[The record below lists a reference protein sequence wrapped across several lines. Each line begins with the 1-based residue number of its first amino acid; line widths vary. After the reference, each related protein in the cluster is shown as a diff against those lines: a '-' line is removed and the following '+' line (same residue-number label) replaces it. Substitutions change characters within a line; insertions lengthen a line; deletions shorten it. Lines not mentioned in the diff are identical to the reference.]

1 VAGRRPV
8 EYGTGMTAEH
18 FQTTVRA
25 LRRRTPFKP
34 YVVELVSGDRVQVD
48 HPEALVIRGGVA
60 VFVNVAGA
68 PVIFDHEGV
77 GQVFADSADAPPLRM
92 GLSGPFDALFDE
104 TYSPSE

>member
-1 VAGRRPV
+1 
-8 EYGTGMTAEH
+8 MTADH

-25 LRRRTPFKP
+25 FQRPTPFRA

-60 VFVNVAGA
+60 VFVNAAGA

-77 GQVFADSADAPPLRM
+77 SQIFADTSDAPPLRM
-92 GLSGPFDALFDE
+92 GN
-104 TYSPSE
+104 